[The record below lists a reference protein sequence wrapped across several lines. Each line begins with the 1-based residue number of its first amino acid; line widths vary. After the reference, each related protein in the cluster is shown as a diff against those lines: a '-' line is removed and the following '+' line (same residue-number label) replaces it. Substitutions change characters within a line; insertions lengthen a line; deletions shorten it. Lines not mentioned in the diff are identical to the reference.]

1 MALLWIDGFEGY
13 GETLDGVPAPTGVL
27 DRKYASTQAAGTM
40 LTKAGRYG
48 GFAIYFGGNNN
59 QLFTPAITTHD
70 TMISGVNWYCNHV
83 RNTSIISFY
92 DGNAIGMEIRKQ
104 DNVSELQLFRAGV
117 LVATT
122 SGLGISVSTWYNV
135 QMKVK
140 CHDTLGEYEVKVD
153 GVTVLSATG
162 VDTKGSGG
170 HDYHDIC
177 VLRAFASR
185 APSFDDWY
193 VCDGSGSINND
204 FLGVCKV
211 VRIDPDG
218 DDTANWT
225 TSTPSAN
232 HYENVSGTVTDDD
245 TSYLE
250 ETSAN
255 TTDLFDYE
263 DLSGYDNIL
272 GIQVCTDCKETDA
285 TSYTI
290 KTPIESGGN
299 QYDDSAQLIGS
310 PNYRTRVRIEGTD
323 PDTGSLW
330 TESGLNAAKFGVK
343 VG

>member
-13 GETLDGVPAPTGVL
+13 GETISGSPAPAGVL
-27 DRKYASTQAAGTM
+27 NRKYAITQATSTI
-40 LTKAGRYG
+40 LTTAGRYG
-48 GFAIYFGGNNN
+48 GMAIYMGGSAN
-59 QLFTPAITTHD
+59 QLFTPTLTTHD
-70 TMISGVNWYCNHV
+70 TLIAGVNWYCNDT
-83 RNTSIISFY
+83 RNTSILTFY
-92 DGNAIGMEIRKQ
+92 DGSAIGMEIRKQ
-104 DNVSELQLFRAGV
+104 HNVSELQLYRAGI

-122 SGLGISVSTWYNV
+122 SGLGISTSTWYNV
-135 QMKVK
+135 QMKIK
-140 CHDTLGEYEVKVD
+140 CHDTNGEYEIKVD

-162 VDTKGSGG
+162 VDTKAGSNN
-170 HDYHDIC
+170 YHDVC
-177 VLRAFASR
+177 VLRTFAIR
-185 APSFDDWY
+185 GPHFDDYY

-250 ETSAN
+250 ETLTN

-263 DLSGYDNIL
+263 DLAGYSNIL
-272 GIQVCTDCKETDA
+272 GIQICTECKETDA
-285 TSYTI
+285 DSYSI

-299 QYDDSAQLIGS
+299 QYDDSAQVIASSG
-310 PNYRTRVRIEGTD
+310 YMTKMRVEGAD
-323 PDTGSLW
+323 PDTGALW
-330 TESGLNAAKFGVK
+330 TESGLNAAKFGIK

>member
-13 GETLDGVPAPTGVL
+13 GETTGVAPAPTGVL
-27 DRKYASTQAAGTM
+27 NRKYPITRGNTLIQP
-40 LTKAGRYG
+40 GRYG
-48 GFAIYFGGNNN
+48 GTCIYFGSSNNV
-59 QLFTPAITTHD
+59 LYTPALTTHD
-70 TMISGVNWYCNHV
+70 TMISGVNWYCNNV
-83 RNTSIISFY
+83 ANTPILTFY
-92 DGNAIGMEIRKQ
+92 DGGAIGMEVRKQ
-104 DNVSELQLFRAGV
+104 NGVSELQLYRAGA

-122 SGLGISVSTWYNV
+122 SGVGIGVSTWYNV
-135 QMKVK
+135 QMKIK
-140 CHDTLGEYEVKVD
+140 CHNTLGEYELKVD

-162 VDTKGSGG
+162 VDTRGG
-170 HDYHDIC
+170 GDHDYHDVC
-177 VLRAFASR
+177 VLRTFAAR

-218 DDTANWT
+218 DDAANWA

-250 ETSAN
+250 ETAADV
-255 TTDLFDYE
+255 TDIFDYE
-263 DLSGYDNIL
+263 DLAGFSNIK
-272 GIQVCTDCKETDA
+272 GIQVCTECRETDA
-285 TSYTI
+285 QSYSV

-299 QYDDSAQLIGS
+299 QYDDAAQTIAS
-310 PNYRTRVRIEGTD
+310 PGYRTKIRVEGTD
-323 PDTGSLW
+323 PDTGALW
-330 TESGLNAAKFGVK
+330 TESGLNAAKFGIK

>member
-13 GETLDGVPAPTGVL
+13 GETVSGSPAPTGVL
-27 DRKYASTQAAGTM
+27 ERKYAITQATSTM

-48 GFAIYFGGNNN
+48 GMSIYFGGSNN
-59 QLFTPAITTHD
+59 QLFTPTLTTHD
-70 TMISGVNWYCNHV
+70 TMIAGVNWYCNNV
-83 RNTSIISFY
+83 GNTTILAFY
-92 DGNAIGMEIRKQ
+92 DGSAIGMEVRKQ
-104 DNVSELQLFRAGV
+104 NATGELQLYRGGA

-122 SGLGISVSTWYNV
+122 SGLGISTSTWYNV
-135 QMKVK
+135 QMKIK
-140 CHDTLGEYEVKVD
+140 CHNTTGEYEIKVD
-153 GVTVLSATG
+153 GSTVLSATG
-162 VDTKGSGG
+162 VDTRAGG
-170 HDYHDIC
+170 NNYHDVC
-177 VLRAFASR
+177 MLRTFAAR

-211 VRIDPDG
+211 ARIDPDG

-263 DLSGYDNIL
+263 NLAGYSNIL
-272 GIQVCTDCKETDA
+272 GIQVCTECRETDA
-285 TSYTI
+285 TSFSI

-299 QYDDSAQLIGS
+299 QYDDSAQIIAS
-310 PNYRTRVRIEGTD
+310 PGYRTKVRIEGTD
-323 PDTGSLW
+323 PDTGALW
-330 TESGLNAAKFGVK
+330 TESGLNATKFGIK

>member
-13 GETLDGVPAPTGVL
+13 GETLNGPPIPTGIL
-27 DRKYASTQAAGTM
+27 ERKYAVTQSTATM
-40 LTKAGRYG
+40 QTKAGRYG
-48 GFAIYFGGNNN
+48 GMSLYLGGSNNY
-59 QLFTPAITTHD
+59 LFPPALTTHD
-70 TMISGVNWYCNHV
+70 TMISGINWYCNSTRHI
-83 RNTSIISFY
+83 SILTFY
-92 DGNAIGMEIRKQ
+92 DGNTIGMEIRKQ
-104 DNVSELQLFRAGV
+104 DNVSELQLFRNGT
-117 LVATT
+117 LIATT

-135 QMKVK
+135 QMKIK

-153 GVTVLSATG
+153 GVTVLSDTG
-162 VDTKGSGG
+162 VDTKAGSNN
-170 HDYHDIC
+170 YHDNC
-177 VLRAFASR
+177 VLRTYAAR
-185 APSFDDWY
+185 VPSFDDWY

-232 HYENVSGTVTDDD
+232 HYDNVSGIVTDDD

-250 ETSAN
+250 ETSAD

-263 DLSGYDNIL
+263 DVAGFSNIL
-272 GIQVCTDCKETDA
+272 GIQICTDCKETDA
-285 TSYTI
+285 QSYSV

-299 QYDDSAQLIGS
+299 QYDDSAQVIAS
-310 PNYRTRVRIEGTD
+310 PGYRTKVRVEEID
-323 PDTGSLW
+323 PDTSVKW
-330 TESGLNAAKFGVK
+330 TESGLNAAKFGIK

>member
-13 GETLDGVPAPTGVL
+13 GESLGANPSPTGVL
-27 DRKYASTQAAGTM
+27 ERKYSLTDGTNTM
-40 LTKAGRYG
+40 LTNAGRYG
-48 GFAIYFGGNNN
+48 GMAIYFGSTSNK
-59 QLFTPAITTHD
+59 LLTPAITTHD
-70 TMISGVNWYCNHV
+70 TMISGVNWYCNHA
-83 RNTSIISFY
+83 RNTDILVFFDTGI
-92 DGNAIGMEIRKQ
+92 IGMWLRKKN
-104 DNVSELQLFRAGV
+104 NVSELELIRGGTIID
-117 LVATT
+117 TT
-122 SGLGISVSTWYNV
+122 VGLGISLSTWYNV
-135 QMKVK
+135 QMKIK
-140 CHDTLGEYEVKVD
+140 CHNTLGEYEVKVN

-162 VDTKGSGG
+162 VDTKFST
-170 HDYHDIC
+170 HDYHDTC
-177 VLRAFASR
+177 CLRATAAR
-185 APSFDDWY
+185 APTFDDWY
-193 VCDGSGSINND
+193 VCDGSGSDNND

-250 ETSAN
+250 ESTAD

-263 DLSGYDNIL
+263 DLSGGSNIL
-272 GIQVCTDCKETDA
+272 GIQVCTECKETDA
-285 TSYTI
+285 TSLGL

-299 QYDDSAQLIGS
+299 QYDDPVQAIAS
-310 PNYRTRVRIEGTD
+310 PGYRTKMRVEGTD
-323 PDTGSLW
+323 PDTGTQW